1 MTDRSR
7 GETEARGVCSE
18 LAQAPW
24 LEGFARLLDGSA
36 GMVEVL
42 LHLAQIADALVE
54 ADPHAARVGRL
65 TRSLALQLGLS
76 PEQST
81 RMAQAAL
88 YHDLGKLLIDPEL
101 LDKPTCL
108 EAQEFEVV
116 KTHTYLGA
124 AILSLRH
131 GSQSS
136 LAVSIALTHH
146 ERWDGAGYPRRLKA
160 AEIPLEGRIVAV
172 ADTFDALLTHRPYK
186 AAWPL
191 PRVLEKIAHQ
201 AGKQFD
207 PEVVAAL
214 MGLAH
219 GVQLPRLEPGG
230 PAVEGLAP
238 WNPLLP
244 SLWPDVPA

>member
-1 MTDRSR
+1 MTVRER
-7 GETEARGVCSE
+7 GETEPRGVCSE
-18 LAQAPW
+18 PGQVSSLG
-24 LEGFARLLDGSA
+24 GFAHLVDGSA
-36 GMVEVL
+36 RMVEGLVQ
-42 LHLAQIADALVE
+42 LAQTADLLVQS
-54 ADPHAARVGRL
+54 DPHAARVGQL
-65 TRSLALQLGLS
+65 TQSLALQLGL
-76 PEQST
+76 PFEQSAW
-81 RMAQAAL
+81 MAQAAL
-88 YHDLGKLLIDPEL
+88 FHDLGKLLIDPRI
-101 LDKPTCL
+101 LDKPTRL

-146 ERWDGAGYPRRLKA
+146 ERWDGAGYPRQLRA
-160 AEIPLEGRIVAV
+160 AQIPLEGRIVAV

-191 PRVLEKIAHQ
+191 PRVLEEIARQ

-214 MGLAH
+214 MRLARH
-219 GVQLPRLEPGG
+219 AQLPLLEPGDPG
-230 PAVEGLAP
+230 VVALHTALRSS
-238 WNPLLP
+238 LL
-244 SLWPDVPA
+244 DVPL